1 MQSAPT
7 SYGSFS
13 VGTPACV
20 PEELDHLRREA
31 DLAQRERELAER
43 ERQFE
48 ERQQLF
54 LWCDL
59 QALNF
64 LGHSSVWRDAPIE
77 FQPLCRRLW
86 QFWVH
91 TALVLAVNW
100 VCQITLNLSGSDPE
114 NRNETEPMA
123 ADRATSS
130 ATGEPV
136 LATLLLF
143 GGPITSWLAWVHPLT
158 EAAQLHALQHGTSGG
173 PGSGRV
179 PVLWLGGH
187 TALCALGALGP
198 PGTGL
203 AGYLVALEA
212 ARCGHEVSFTLS
224 LLTGLS
230 FAALAIEGLL
240 LLRWVLAL
248 RLTPSMSR
256 RSTTT
261 TRTCS
266 HGSTPQQTVEPPV
279 LQQCSSGRTATG
291 TVPPLTPSPLRGD
304 AYGPGYGRI

>member
-1 MQSAPT
+1 M
-7 SYGSFS
+7 
-13 VGTPACV
+13 
-20 PEELDHLRREA
+20 RREA

-59 QALNF
+59 QALRQ

-86 QFWVH
+86 QLWVLS
-91 TALVLAVNW
+91 TLVLAVNW
-100 VCQITLNLSGSDPE
+100 VCQITLNLSSSDPV

-136 LATLLLF
+136 LATLLLL
-143 GGPITSWLAWVHPLT
+143 GGPITSWLVWVHPLT
-158 EAAQLHALQHGTSGG
+158 EAAWLHALLNGTSGG
-173 PGSGRV
+173 LGSGTV

-187 TALCALGALGP
+187 AAFCALGALGP
-198 PGTGL
+198 AGTGL
-203 AGYLVALEA
+203 AGYLVGLEA
-212 ARCGHEVSFTLS
+212 LRCGQEVSFMLS

-240 LLRWVLAL
+240 LLRWVRRL
-248 RLTPSMSR
+248 RTTPSMSR
-256 RSTTT
+256 RSTTS
-261 TRTCS
+261 CS
-266 HGSTPQQTVEPPV
+266 HGASALTPQQCVEPPA
-279 LQQCSSGRTATG
+279 LQQLPSGRTAAG
-291 TVPPLTPSPLRGD
+291 AASPLPPSPLRGG
-304 AYGPGYGRI
+304 YGSGYGRI